1 MIKKNL
7 SFEERWAISQL
18 IELVRDA
25 NILVPDDSEFSS
37 DGMLRT
43 TGEVLDLYS
52 IDKKDWELCLKA
64 IEYGLSGLTSAL
76 STIML
81 NL

>member
-1 MIKKNL
+1 MIKENL
-7 SFEERWAISQL
+7 SFEERWAVTQL

-25 NILVPDDSEFSS
+25 NILVHDDSEFSN

-52 IDKKDWELCLKA
+52 FDEKDWELCLKA
-64 IEYGLSGLTSAL
+64 IE
-76 STIML
+76 
-81 NL
+81 

>member
-1 MIKKNL
+1 MLKENL

-25 NILVPDDSEFSS
+25 NVLVPDDSESS
-37 DGMLRT
+37 GDGWLRT

-52 IDKKDWELCLKA
+52 LEEKEWELCLKA
-64 IEYGLSGLTSAL
+64 IEYSPCTSQSGCKVHS
-76 STIML
+76 I
-81 NL
+81 NP

>member
-64 IEYGLSGLTSAL
+64 IE
-76 STIML
+76 
-81 NL
+81 